1 MSEKEIGNI
10 KSYFSKIGVAAI
22 DLKGTLQVGNKIKI
36 KGATTDFVQVVD
48 SMQIDRKEVSE
59 AGKGISVGIKVI
71 DKVRSNDKVYLVEE

>member
-22 DLKGTLQVGNKIKI
+22 ELKGTLEVGNKIKI